1 MKKYFN
7 VSFQYSENVYCA
19 NIAHAESAEA
29 VEAHYSKKYEW
40 CKVSEATAAD
50 VEEAQRRGKP
60 IIEIESDKKT
70 KTKQKKHESKTAW
83 STAHAWAI
91 ADELFPGDYAWD
103 DNSSERAGYPIYRA
117 TSEDSRAYICD
128 LNSCLEINYDD
139 GSTCRICI
147 NATALEAERQQ
158 AEQVDNLRDRLAWY
172 QGELDKETRQR
183 QAAEEA
189 ARKAEEARALAQGEL
204 EDAREALA
212 DMEAERDDLAQSVEN
227 ALQHA
232 EDMEAEAQK
241 LAAEVM
247 RLKARL
253 FDLMEA
259 QQGRTA

>member
-7 VSFQYSENVYCA
+7 VSFQYSESVYCA

-29 VEAHYSKKYEW
+29 VEKHYSEKYEW

-60 IIEIESDKKT
+60 IIEIESAKKT
-70 KTKQKKHESKTAW
+70 EKKQKEHESKTAW
-83 STAHAWAI
+83 STAHDWAI
-91 ADELFPGDYAWD
+91 ADELFPGDYIRD
-103 DNSSERAGYPIYRA
+103 ENCSERAGYPIYRA

-128 LNSCLEINYDD
+128 LGTGLEINYDD
-139 GSTCRICI
+139 GSSQWISI
-147 NATALEAERQQ
+147 NSEALRAEHQQ
-158 AEQVDNLRDRLAWY
+158 AEQAEALAR
-172 QGELDKETRQR
+172 EIEKRK
-183 QAAEEA
+183 AAEDA
-189 ARKAEEARALAQGEL
+189 ARKADEARALAQGEL

-232 EDMEAEAQK
+232 EDMEAEARK
-241 LAAEVM
+241 LSAEVM

>member
-7 VSFQYSENVYCA
+7 VSFQYSEGVFCA
-19 NIAHAESAEA
+19 NIAHADSAEA
-29 VEAHYSKKYEW
+29 VEKHYSEKYEW

-60 IIEIESDKKT
+60 IVEIESAKKA
-70 KTKQKKHESKTAW
+70 KAAPKKHESKTAW

-91 ADELFPGDYAWD
+91 VNELFPGDYAKD
-103 DNSSERAGYPIYRA
+103 DNSSERAGYPVYRA

-128 LNSCLEINYDD
+128 LNTGLEINYDD
-139 GSTCRICI
+139 GSSQWIGI
-147 NATALEAERQQ
+147 NSDARKAEIQQTEQ
-158 AEQVDNLRDRLAWY
+158 AEALAR
-172 QGELDKETRQR
+172 EIEKRK
-183 QAAEEA
+183 AAEEA
-189 ARKAEEARALAQGEL
+189 ARKADEARALAQGEL
-204 EDAREALA
+204 EEAREALA
-212 DMEAERDDLAQSVEN
+212 DKEAECDDLAQSVEN

-241 LAAEVM
+241 LAVEIM

-259 QQGRTA
+259 QQGRIA

>member
-7 VSFQYSENVYCA
+7 VSFQYSESVYCA

-29 VEAHYSKKYEW
+29 VEAYYSAKYER

-50 VEEAQRRGKP
+50 VEEAQRKGKP
-60 IIEIESDKKT
+60 IVEIETT
-70 KTKQKKHESKTAW
+70 KNTKAAQNKHESKTAW

-91 ADELFPGDYAWD
+91 VDELFPGDYARD
-103 DNSSERAGYPIYRA
+103 DNSSERAGYPIFRA
-117 TSEDSRAYICD
+117 TSEGSRAYICD
-128 LNSCLEINYDD
+128 LNSSLEINYDD
-139 GSTCRICI
+139 GSTQRINI
-147 NATALEAERQQ
+147 RPEVLEAEHQQ
-158 AEQVDNLRDRLAWY
+158 ARELDNLTDRIAWY
-172 QGELDKETRQR
+172 QDELTKEAEQR
-183 QAAEEA
+183 KAAEEA
-189 ARKAEEARALAQGEL
+189 ARKADEARALAQGEF
-204 EDAREALA
+204 EYAREALA
-212 DMEAERDDLAQSVEN
+212 DKDAECDDLAQSVEN

-241 LAAEVM
+241 LAAEVL

>member
-7 VSFQYSENVYCA
+7 VSFQYSGSVYCA
-19 NIAHAESAEA
+19 NIAHAESAED
-29 VEAHYSKKYEW
+29 VEKHYSEKYEW

-50 VEEAQRRGKP
+50 VEEAQRKGKP
-60 IIEIESDKKT
+60 IVEIETPKKT
-70 KTKQKKHESKTAW
+70 KAAQNKHESKTAW

-91 ADELFPGDYAWD
+91 ADELFPGDYARD

-128 LNSCLEINYDD
+128 LNTGLEINYDD
-139 GSTCRICI
+139 GSSQWISI
-147 NATALEAERQQ
+147 NSEALRAEHQQ
-158 AEQVDNLRDRLAWY
+158 AEQAEALAR
-172 QGELDKETRQR
+172 EIEKRE
-183 QAAEEA
+183 AAEVA
-189 ARKAEEARALAQGEL
+189 AHVAAIGKNTAEKEL

-212 DMEAERDDLAQSVEN
+212 DKEAECDDLAQSVEN

>member
-7 VSFQYSENVYCA
+7 VSFQYSEGVFCA

-29 VEAHYSKKYEW
+29 VEAHYSEKYEW

-91 ADELFPGDYAWD
+91 VDELFPGDYTRD

-117 TSEDSRAYICD
+117 TTEGSRAYICD
-128 LNSCLEINYDD
+128 LNSGLEINYDD
-139 GSTCRICI
+139 GSSQRIYI
-147 NATALEAERQQ
+147 DRDALKAEHQQ
-158 AEQVDNLRDRLAWY
+158 AEQAEALAR
-172 QGELDKETRQR
+172 EIEKRK
-183 QAAEEA
+183 AAEEA
-189 ARKAEEARALAQGEL
+189 ARKADEARALAQGEL

-212 DMEAERDDLAQSVEN
+212 DMEAEQ
-227 ALQHA
+227 
-232 EDMEAEAQK
+232 EDMTKRTLEAEQRAQDAEETARK
-241 LAAEVM
+241 LADEIM

-253 FDLMEA
+253 FDMMEA

>member
-7 VSFQYSENVYCA
+7 VSFQYSDDVFCA

-29 VEAHYSKKYEW
+29 VEKQYSEKYEW

-50 VEEAQRRGKP
+50 VEEAQRKGKP
-60 IIEIESDKKT
+60 IVEIETPKKA
-70 KTKQKKHESKTAW
+70 KAAQKKHESKTAW

-91 ADELFPGDYAWD
+91 VDELFPGDYTRD

-117 TSEDSRAYICD
+117 TSENSRAYICD
-128 LNSCLEINYDD
+128 LNSCLEVNYDD
-139 GSTCRICI
+139 GRSQRIYI
-147 NATALEAERQQ
+147 DRDALKAEHQQTEQ
-158 AEQVDNLRDRLAWY
+158 AEALAREI
-172 QGELDKETRQR
+172 QQR
-183 QAAEEA
+183 KAAEEA
-189 ARKAEEARALAQGEL
+189 AQKADEARALAQGEL

-212 DMEAERDDLAQSVEN
+212 DKAAECDDLAQSVEN

-232 EDMEAEAQK
+232 EDMEAEARK

-247 RLKARL
+247 RLKVRL

-259 QQGRTA
+259 QQGWTV

>member
-7 VSFQYSENVYCA
+7 VSFQYSENVFCA

-29 VEAHYSKKYEW
+29 VEAYYSEKYEW

-91 ADELFPGDYAWD
+91 ADELFPGDYAKD
-103 DNSSERAGYPIYRA
+103 ENSSERAGYPIYRA
-117 TSEDSRAYICD
+117 TTEGSRAYICD
-128 LNSCLEINYDD
+128 LNSGLEINYDD
-139 GSTCRICI
+139 GSSQRIYI
-147 NATALEAERQQ
+147 DRDALKAEHQQ
-158 AEQVDNLRDRLAWY
+158 AEQAEALAR
-172 QGELDKETRQR
+172 EIEKRK
-183 QAAEEA
+183 AAEEA
-189 ARKAEEARALAQGEL
+189 ARKADEARALAQGEL

-212 DMEAERDDLAQSVEN
+212 DKEAECDDLAQSVEN

-232 EDMEAEAQK
+232 EDMEAEARK

>member
-7 VSFQYSENVYCA
+7 VSFQYSDDVFCA

-29 VEAHYSKKYEW
+29 VERHYSEKYEW

-50 VEEAQRRGKP
+50 VEEAQRCGKP

-91 ADELFPGDYAWD
+91 ANEIFPGDYIRD
-103 DNSSERAGYPIYRA
+103 ENSSERAGYPIYRA

-128 LNSCLEINYDD
+128 LGTGLEINYDD
-139 GSTCRICI
+139 GSSQWISI
-147 NATALEAERQQ
+147 NSEALRAEHQQ
-158 AEQVDNLRDRLAWY
+158 AEQAEALAR
-172 QGELDKETRQR
+172 EIEQR

-189 ARKAEEARALAQGEL
+189 ARKAEEARGLAQGEL

-212 DMEAERDDLAQSVEN
+212 DKEAECDDLAQSVEN

-247 RLKARL
+247 KLKARL

>member
-7 VSFQYSENVYCA
+7 VSFQYSDGVFCA

-29 VEAHYSKKYEW
+29 VEAHYSEKYEW

-91 ADELFPGDYAWD
+91 VDELFPGDYIRD

-117 TSEDSRAYICD
+117 TSENSRAYICD
-128 LNSCLEINYDD
+128 LGNGLEINYDD
-139 GSTCRICI
+139 GSSQRVNI
-147 NATALEAERQQ
+147 NSEALEIEHQQ
-158 AEQVDNLRDRLAWY
+158 ARELNNLRDRLAWY
-172 QGELDKETRQR
+172 QDELTKETQQR

-189 ARKAEEARALAQGEL
+189 ARKAKEARALAQGEL

-212 DMEAERDDLAQSVEN
+212 DMEAEQEDMTKRTLEAE
-227 ALQHA
+227 QHA
-232 EDMEAEAQK
+232 EDMEAEARK
-241 LAAEVM
+241 LAAEVV

-259 QQGRTA
+259 QQGRIA

>member
-7 VSFQYSENVYCA
+7 VSFQYSENVFCA

-29 VEAHYSKKYEW
+29 VEAYYSKKYEW

-60 IIEIESDKKT
+60 IIKIESTKKAE
-70 KTKQKKHESKTAW
+70 TKQKKHESKTAW

-91 ADELFPGDYAWD
+91 ADELFPGDYAKD
-103 DNSSERAGYPIYRA
+103 ENSSERAGYPIYRA
-117 TSEDSRAYICD
+117 TSENSRAYICD
-128 LNSCLEINYDD
+128 LGDGLEINYDD
-139 GSTCRICI
+139 GSSQRIYI
-147 NATALEAERQQ
+147 DRDALKTEIQQ
-158 AEQVDNLRDRLAWY
+158 AEQAEALAR
-172 QGELDKETRQR
+172 EIEKRK
-183 QAAEEA
+183 AAEEA
-189 ARKAEEARALAQGEL
+189 ARKADEARALAQGEL

-212 DMEAERDDLAQSVEN
+212 DKEAECDDLAQSVEN

-232 EDMEAEAQK
+232 EDMEAEARK

>member
-1 MKKYFN
+1 MKKYFH

-29 VEAHYSKKYEW
+29 VEKHYSEKYEW

-60 IIEIESDKKT
+60 IVEIESAKKA
-70 KTKQKKHESKTAW
+70 KAPKKHESKTAW

-91 ADELFPGDYAWD
+91 ADELFPGDYAKD
-103 DNSSERAGYPIYRA
+103 EQSSERAGYPIYRA
-117 TSEDSRAYICD
+117 TNEGSRAYICD
-128 LNSCLEINYDD
+128 LNTGLEINYDD
-139 GSTCRICI
+139 GSSQWISI
-147 NATALEAERQQ
+147 DSEALRAEHQQ
-158 AEQVDNLRDRLAWY
+158 AEQAEALAR
-172 QGELDKETRQR
+172 EIEKRE
-183 QAAEEA
+183 AAEVA
-189 ARKAEEARALAQGEL
+189 AHVAAIGKNTAEKEL
-204 EDAREALA
+204 EDAQEALA

-259 QQGRTA
+259 QQGWTV